1 MQTNGALA
9 LVTGAGQRIGR
20 AVAIALADAGADVI
34 IHCNTSR
41 SAAEATASACREFG
55 AIAHVIPADL
65 STAEG
70 VTNLWESTLRRTG
83 ASPSIIVNNASYY
96 KRETFAQSTATSW
109 DTAMAVNLRAPF
121 ILTQLMAQELT
132 QTDTRG
138 CVINMNDRRQHYR
151 TRWTYGVTVGG
162 LSALTAA
169 MAQQAVAPN
178 IRVNELRLGPVMR
191 PSDAGVE
198 TMRIPSLLQT
208 ESQPEGSPR
217 LVPLKK
223 VTDAVLA
230 LIRDD
235 NASGQSIELTP

>member
-1 MQTNGALA
+1 MQTIGAIA

-41 SAAEATASACREFG
+41 TAAEATASACREFG

-65 STAEG
+65 STTEG

-132 QTDTRG
+132 QTDSRG

-151 TRWTYGVTVGG
+151 TRWTYGVTVGA

-169 MAQQAVAPN
+169 IAQAIAPN
-178 IRVNELRLGPVMR
+178 IRVNELRLGPVMP
-191 PSDAGVE
+191 PSDAVVE

-217 LVPLKK
+217 LVPLTK